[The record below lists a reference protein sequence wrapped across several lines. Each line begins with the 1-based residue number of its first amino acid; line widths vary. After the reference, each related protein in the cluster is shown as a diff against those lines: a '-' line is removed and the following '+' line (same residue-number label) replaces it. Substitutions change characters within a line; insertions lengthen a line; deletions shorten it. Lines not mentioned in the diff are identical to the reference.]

1 MSQRLDRRR
10 GFAAGLSVVVV
21 CASAVFGAP
30 SVASA
35 QDQGSWSTASPMP
48 TARAEIGVAA
58 LDGKI
63 YVVGGTAQGRWDSP
77 LNYEYDPATD
87 HWRERAP
94 LPRGL
99 SHVGLVGLNGKLYA
113 FGGFTNIVH
122 VGAMNLAYVYDPAAD
137 SWQPIAPLSSPRASV
152 GVAAVDGKI
161 HAIGGRGLDKV
172 TVNIHEVYD
181 PATDRWSKA
190 APLPLARDH
199 LGIAVIDGKIHVVG
213 GRTANQTDNVSEHD
227 VYDPSTD
234 QWTQAAP
241 MPTARSSG
249 AATYYSGLLL
259 YFGGECAKLDPTSK
273 LGGGDTFDTSE
284 AYDPKSDRWLTM
296 ARLPAA
302 RHAYGAATVGSAA
315 YFPGGTLRCGGM
327 PITDQLLVFRLK

>member
-1 MSQRLDRRR
+1 MSEALGCRRS
-10 GFAAGLSVVVV
+10 FVAGLSVVVV
-21 CASAVFGAP
+21 SALAAIVMTP
-30 SVASA
+30 SALA
-35 QDQGSWSTASPMP
+35 QDQGGWSTAAPMP

-77 LNYEYDPATD
+77 LNFEYDPATD
-87 HWRERAP
+87 RWRERAP
-94 LPRGL
+94 LPHGL

-122 VGAMNLAYVYDPAAD
+122 VGAMDLAFVYDPAAD
-137 SWQPIAPLSSPRASV
+137 TWQSIAPLSSPRGSV
-152 GVAAVDGKI
+152 GVAAVNGKI

-181 PATDRWSKA
+181 PVTNQWTKA

-199 LGIAVIDGKIHVVG
+199 LGIVVIDGKIHVVG

-227 VYDPSTD
+227 VYDPATD
-234 QWTQAAP
+234 QWTKAAP
-241 MPTARSSG
+241 LPIARSSG
-249 AATYYSGLLL
+249 AATYYDGLLL
-259 YFGGECAKLDPTSK
+259 YFGGECKKLDPTSK
-273 LGGGDTFDTSE
+273 FGGGDTFDDSE
-284 AYDPKSDRWLTM
+284 AYDPKSNSWLTLTK
-296 ARLPAA
+296 LPSG
-302 RHAYGAATVGSAA
+302 RHAYGAAAVGSAA

-327 PITDQLLVFRLK
+327 PITDQLLVFRRK